1 MRKQT
6 RRRLAA
12 LALSAAL
19 LGAALPLSAQAA
31 TFRDVP
37 ASAWYADAVYDLS
50 YRDILQG
57 TSSTTFSPGEQL
69 TRGPSP

>member
-37 ASAWYADAVYDLS
+37 AGAWYADAVYDLS
-50 YRDILQG
+50 LIHI
-57 TSSTTFSPGEQL
+57 
-69 TRGPSP
+69 

>member
-31 TFRDVP
+31 AFRDVP
-37 ASAWYADAVYDLS
+37 AGAWYADAVYDLS
-50 YRDILQG
+50 SLTGISSRAPAAP
-57 TSSTTFSPGEQL
+57 TSPPGK
-69 TRGPSP
+69 S